1 MCVCKSKMTATI
13 IFLYWQPMYQ
23 PNNTMKQ
30 QQDLLMG
37 YVRISCALIV
47 NFYFCRLPMVEE
59 NKIFI
64 YHTLLVDPPL
74 TKVFIFL

>member
-1 MCVCKSKMTATI
+1 
-13 IFLYWQPMYQ
+13 
-23 PNNTMKQ
+23 MKQ